1 MTQPAANPTTD
12 PGATPPAGGNPTTT
26 PPAGGATP
34 PAAEPPKTADAGDGL
49 GEAGKKALEAERAA
63 RKDLEK
69 RLAALEPL
77 GKLAEALGV
86 KPEPGKTD
94 VQTLTEQ
101 VAALQKQAADDRLG
115 RMRAE
120 VAAEKK
126 LPAALAG
133 RLQGDTREALA
144 ADADV
149 LIAAFPAAVG
159 TAGNGASGGTP
170 VPDLSQ
176 GARGGANE
184 LQAQL
189 KAAQDKGDTKAAIR
203 LKTQIAAQQANQ

>member
-1 MTQPAANPTTD
+1 MTQPAVNPTTTD
-12 PGATPPAGGNPTTT
+12 PGATPPAGGNPTT

-34 PAAEPPKTADAGDGL
+34 PAADPPKADAGDGL

-69 RLAALEPL
+69 QLAALAPL
-77 GKLAEALGV
+77 KDLAAALGV
-86 KPEPGKTD
+86 KADQGKTD

-101 VAALQKQAADDRLG
+101 VAALQKQAADDRLA

-126 LPAALAG
+126 LPPALAG
-133 RLQGDTREALA
+133 RLQGTTVEELA
-144 ADADV
+144 ADADA
-149 LIAAFPAAVG
+149 LLAAFPAA
-159 TAGNGASGGTP
+159 ANGAPAGGGTP
-170 VPDLSQ
+170 RPDLTQ

-184 LQAQL
+184 LLTKLAEAQ
-189 KAAQDKGDTKAAIR
+189 KAGNAREAIR
-203 LKTQIAAQQANQ
+203 LKTLIAEQQKQAGTR